1 MNSSGLEVSRMIIG
15 FYSYIQNILARFL
28 LLSTIKKTKNII
40 LCDFR
45 TGILI
50 LLRNKIVFCSAYKCW
65 TELMR
70 NELNKIIVTSL
81 TSEMKDVPVCSRE
94 VFKCT
99 NYHIVANS
107 SWYNFYSSFIYLPW
121 ILQHLIWLSFSLVF
135 VCCLSCISFF

>member
-50 LLRNKIVFCSAYKCW
+50 LLHNKIVFRSAYKC
-65 TELMR
+65 
-70 NELNKIIVTSL
+70 
-81 TSEMKDVPVCSRE
+81 
-94 VFKCT
+94 
-99 NYHIVANS
+99 
-107 SWYNFYSSFIYLPW
+107 
-121 ILQHLIWLSFSLVF
+121 
-135 VCCLSCISFF
+135 

>member
-50 LLRNKIVFCSAYKCW
+50 LLHNKIVFCSAYKC
-65 TELMR
+65 
-70 NELNKIIVTSL
+70 
-81 TSEMKDVPVCSRE
+81 
-94 VFKCT
+94 
-99 NYHIVANS
+99 
-107 SWYNFYSSFIYLPW
+107 
-121 ILQHLIWLSFSLVF
+121 
-135 VCCLSCISFF
+135 